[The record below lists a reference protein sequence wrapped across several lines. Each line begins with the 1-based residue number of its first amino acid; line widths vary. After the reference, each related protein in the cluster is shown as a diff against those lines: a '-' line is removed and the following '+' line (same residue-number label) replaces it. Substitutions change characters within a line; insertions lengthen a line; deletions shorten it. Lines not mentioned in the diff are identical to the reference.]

1 MKMLKLALASYFAAT
16 AYSNLAHA
24 DITVDVIGEHEIS
37 FEGVFQADKNWFSN
51 DFRRIDGIALTP
63 AQVTANKLIDDGE
76 TRRAELIFKGRT
88 PTTDWSIAYEARA
101 NRWLD
106 VFYRS
111 KFGSYSNWQ
120 IGQFKQPNSLEE
132 LATTKHNDFIAK
144 ATATNLFGIAR
155 RMGAQLTTGDE
166 TWTLAG
172 SAFSRELTN
181 NGQKTAG
188 YGFRAT
194 YAPLMQT
201 TPPLYDAESVL
212 HFGLSYINYSP
223 SKDTVRLNSRPEAD
237 LANLRLIDTLGLT
250 DVDGARQIGL
260 ESMYLAGPLK
270 IAAEYVDAIYSRKIN
285 KNYGADSWYVSGVYN
300 LTGDKFQYRNGMYT
314 MPIPGNEV
322 AGLWQVGARYS
333 RTDLNDGL
341 VRGGKQDAL
350 TVGVNWYWR
359 LNFKFMANYN
369 LIKTERGIFENDP
382 SVVELRAQIML

>member
-1 MKMLKLALASYFAAT
+1 MKARALVVCLVAA

-51 DFRRIDGIALTP
+51 DFRRVDGIALTP
-63 AQVTANKLIDDGE
+63 AQITVNKLIDDGE

-88 PTTDWSIAYEARA
+88 PTTDWAIAYEARA

-111 KFGSYSNWQ
+111 KFGSYSSWQ

-132 LATTKHNDFIAK
+132 LSSTKNNDFIAK
-144 ATATNLFGIAR
+144 ATATNLFAIAR
-155 RMGAQLTTGDE
+155 RTGGQLSTGGE
-166 TWTLAG
+166 TWSLAG

-181 NGQKTAG
+181 NGQKSAG

-194 YAPLMQT
+194 YALLMQT
-201 TPPLYDAESVL
+201 TPPLYDADSVL

-223 SKDTVRLNSRPEAD
+223 SKDTVRLNPRPEAD

-260 ESMYLAGPLK
+260 EAMYLAGPLK
-270 IAAEYVDAIYSRKIN
+270 IAAEYVDASYARKIN

-314 MPIPGNEV
+314 LPVPGDEV

-333 RTDLNDGL
+333 RTNLNDGL
-341 VRGGKQDAL
+341 VQGGKQDAL
-350 TVGVNWYWR
+350 TLGVNWYWR

-369 LIKTERGIFENDP
+369 IVKTERGIFENDP